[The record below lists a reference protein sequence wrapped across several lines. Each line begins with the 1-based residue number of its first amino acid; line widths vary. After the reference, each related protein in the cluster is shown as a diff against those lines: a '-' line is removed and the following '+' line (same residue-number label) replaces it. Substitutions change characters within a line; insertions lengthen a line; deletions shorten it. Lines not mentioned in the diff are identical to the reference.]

1 MTTTD
6 KTSCRIL
13 SSLLQ
18 AHGVEEVIISPGSR
32 NTPII
37 LALDANKQIRKRVVI
52 DERVAAFIAL
62 GIAQTSSRP
71 VAIVCTSGTA
81 LLNYAPAV
89 AEAYYQGLPL
99 IVISADRPMQ
109 WIDQDDSQTIR
120 QHDALSNIVKKS
132 YDIPE
137 FSADDSEM
145 TWYANRVINDALLE
159 ACDRRRGPVHINIQL
174 NQPLSETI
182 EVEDLNERKIS
193 SLKTLKTI
201 DSSWIEPIINEI
213 SNKKTLIIGGFNGLN
228 NEINRCLQ
236 QLSLI
241 DNVVVLTETISNVKG
256 GNIYTNIDR
265 IIAPLS
271 EEELE
276 TLRPD
281 IVISFGGALVSR
293 YIKQFLRKCRP
304 LRHFSVGHNHTTVD
318 CFKSLTDRVEIN
330 PETFFS
336 LLAVNMEQKLGQTT
350 TNCDKTKFG
359 TTGGEIS
366 FSSLWKKHNADSLE
380 SHEHFIAKCP
390 WSDLKVFSVVAEAL
404 QRSERRHVISLS
416 NGTPIRYFQLFDG
429 MNYSACYCNRGVSG
443 IDGSTSTAIGTT
455 IGIADII
462 PDATSILITGDMSFS
477 YDIGALATQFI
488 PDNFKIIVLNNSGG
502 GIFRFIPSTARLP
515 QLEQYFAV
523 NPGIKIDKLAEA
535 YDFTHFIANSQEQLE
550 DVIDRFLSHEH
561 KAILEIVTPPDVSG
575 EILRQYMNRK

>member
-390 WSDLKVFSVVAEAL
+390 WSDLKAFSVVAEAL

>member
-293 YIKQFLRKCRP
+293 YIKQVLRKCRP

>member
-18 AHGVEEVIISPGSR
+18 AHGVEEVVISPGSR

-52 DERVAAFIAL
+52 DERVAAFVAL

-120 QHDALSNIVKKS
+120 QHDALNNIVKKS

-137 FSADDSEM
+137 FSAYDSEM
-145 TWYANRVINDALLE
+145 TWFANRVINDALLT
-159 ACDRRRGPVHINIQL
+159 ACDRRKGPVHINIQL

-193 SLKTLKTI
+193 SLKTLTTI
-201 DSSWIEPIINEI
+201 DSTWIEPIINEI

-304 LRHFSVGHNHTTVD
+304 QRHFSVGHNHTTVD

-336 LLAVNMEQKLGQTT
+336 LLAENMEQKLGQTT

-359 TTGGEIS
+359 ITDGEIS
-366 FSSLWKKHNADSLE
+366 FASLWNKHNTDSLE
-380 SHEHFIAKCP
+380 SHERFIAKCP
-390 WSDLKVFSVVAEAL
+390 WSDLKAFSVIAKAFQGFEN
-404 QRSERRHVISLS
+404 QYVISLS

-429 MNYSACYCNRGVSG
+429 MTYSACYCNRGVSG

-550 DVIDRFLSHEH
+550 NVIDRFLSHEH
-561 KAILEIVTPPDVSG
+561 KAILEIVTPPNVSG
-575 EILRQYMNRK
+575 EVLRQYMNRK